1 MFRRIPKLVLPPGI
15 VVIDGPKGLRFQGT
29 ATALLRLCDETLARL
44 RYAPDGSRFV
54 VGDWIMGIFE
64 HQPLLD
70 SPKLIAM
77 PRTAWGIVSAK
88 FAEVATGWEET
99 PFDFSD
105 CGYLWPPP
113 DPDIGVELV
122 GAPLL

>member
-1 MFRRIPKLVLPPGI
+1 MQRRIPKLVLPLGI
-15 VVIDGPKGLRFQGT
+15 VAVDSPKGLRFKGS
-29 ATALLRLCDETLARL
+29 ATALLRLCETLDRL
-44 RYAPDGSRFV
+44 KDAPDGSRFI
-54 VGDWIMGIFE
+54 VGCWIVGVLE

-77 PRTAWGIVSAK
+77 PRSAWAILSAK

-113 DPDIGVELV
+113 DPDIGVEVV